1 MSAPASWAKRLETK
15 EKSAAGGAHPAFLE
29 QQFLWLGRRFL
40 SLALWEPGAPAAAA
54 TTTTSAGR
62 VCLGAGGWTTQGKG
76 ERRNIFTPLCLSLL
90 SEPLLQGSSWDSGH
104 ISAHSC
110 LGSLSSAQWTLKKK
124 RDQEASA
131 GLMVPQ
137 NLVHLPNPSIIIDL
151 SGSHT
156 PASGPVSMIHN
167 LIAWERHRVS

>member
-1 MSAPASWAKRLETK
+1 MAAQPWHLLWPVIISELTIWPAKIASEFCLSEDL
-15 EKSAAGGAHPAFLE
+15 HPPSFS
-29 QQFLWLGRRFL
+29 FPL
-40 SLALWEPGAPAAAA
+40 S
-54 TTTTSAGR
+54 T
-62 VCLGAGGWTTQGKG
+62 
-76 ERRNIFTPLCLSLL
+76 FTGVNSYLNLKTLCLSLL

-110 LGSLSSAQWTLKKK
+110 LGSLSSAQWTLKKE
-124 RDQEASA
+124 RDQEVSA

-151 SGSHT
+151 SGSHA